1 MSRKIISCLVALVSG
16 SFGASLHAQNLKN
29 NPTSNHGNKFEQLG
43 SILADPSEYRNAA
56 GAPGHKYWQQKAD
69 YKINA
74 KLDEENRTLFGEE
87 VITYTNNSPDPLS
100 YLWLQLDENQHDPN
114 AESNFFNEEDLGNNP
129 FKKDHTIQAEKLEV
143 LDIENRLKGYGVKI
157 QHVLDKKGN
166 KLPYTINYT
175 MMRVDLPKA
184 LKSGESFTFQVK
196 WRYKIPERM
205 KIGGRGGYEYFEEDG
220 NDLFTISQWYP
231 RMCVY
236 SDYQGWNHK
245 QFTGRGEFALVFG
258 DFEVSMD
265 VPADHIIAATGECQN
280 YKQVLSKSEYE
291 RWLQAKESNTP
302 VQIVTLLDAK
312 SKEKQP
318 NKSERKTWKYK
329 AENVRDFA
337 WGSSRK
343 FTWDAMGIDV
353 DDKKVMCMSYYP
365 KESYALYN
373 KYSTKVVAHTIKTY
387 SKFTIPYPYPV
398 AISVE
403 ASSGMEYPMIC
414 FNYGRTDKEGNYT
427 EAIKYGMIGVIIHE
441 VGHNFFPMIINSDE
455 RQWSW
460 MDEGLNTFVQ
470 FLTEQE
476 FDNNYPSRRGPAHK
490 IVDYMKLPKNR
501 LEPIMTNS
509 ENIIEFGPNAY
520 AKPATALNI
529 LRETVMGR
537 DLFDF
542 AFKEYCNRWAF
553 KHPRPSDFFRTM
565 EDASGIDLDWYWRAW
580 FYDIE
585 PVDISL
591 DSAWGF
597 QVNTPKTVPVKMDT
611 SDAIQLERIGRRRN
625 GRPVV
630 REDFKHISQLR
641 NKAEG
646 IEFAVDVDTTLR
658 DFYYY
663 YDASKDDYLIQ
674 QRNQANTSEIRIRNR
689 FDKLAPLT
697 DEERSLID
705 GNYYYQLHLSNKGGC
720 VMPVII
726 GWEFE
731 DGSSEVDYISA
742 YVWRKN
748 EFNIRK
754 AFVKRKKVVKITLD
768 PMKETADIDTSNNEW
783 PKANEISRFEVFKAK
798 QIEREPNSPMKRL
811 KNKR

>member
-1 MSRKIISCLVALVSG
+1 
-16 SFGASLHAQNLKN
+16 
-29 NPTSNHGNKFEQLG
+29 
-43 SILADPSEYRNAA
+43 
-56 GAPGHKYWQQKAD
+56 
-69 YKINA
+69 
-74 KLDEENRTLFGEE
+74 
-87 VITYTNNSPDPLS
+87 
-100 YLWLQLDENQHDPN
+100 
-114 AESNFFNEEDLGNNP
+114 
-129 FKKDHTIQAEKLEV
+129 
-143 LDIENRLKGYGVKI
+143 
-157 QHVLDKKGN
+157 
-166 KLPYTINYT
+166 
-175 MMRVDLPKA
+175 
-184 LKSGESFTFQVK
+184 
-196 WRYKIPERM
+196 
-205 KIGGRGGYEYFEEDG
+205 
-220 NDLFTISQWYP
+220 
-231 RMCVY
+231 
-236 SDYQGWNHK
+236 
-245 QFTGRGEFALVFG
+245 
-258 DFEVSMD
+258 
-265 VPADHIIAATGECQN
+265 
-280 YKQVLSKSEYE
+280 
-291 RWLQAKESNTP
+291 
-302 VQIVTLLDAK
+302 
-312 SKEKQP
+312 
-318 NKSERKTWKYK
+318 
-329 AENVRDFA
+329 
-337 WGSSRK
+337 
-343 FTWDAMGIDV
+343 
-353 DDKKVMCMSYYP
+353 
-365 KESYALYN
+365 
-373 KYSTKVVAHTIKTY
+373 
-387 SKFTIPYPYPV
+387 
-398 AISVE
+398 
-403 ASSGMEYPMIC
+403 
-414 FNYGRTDKEGNYT
+414 
-427 EAIKYGMIGVIIHE
+427 
-441 VGHNFFPMIINSDE
+441 MIINSDE

-597 QVNTPKTVPVKMDT
+597 QVTTPKVVPVKMDT
-611 SDAIQLERIGRRRN
+611 SNAIQLERIGRRRN

-674 QRNQANTSEIRIRNR
+674 QRNKANTSEIRIRNR

-697 DEERSLID
+697 DEEGSRID
-705 GNYYYQLHLSNKGGC
+705 DNYYYQLYLSNKGGC

-731 DGSSEVDYISA
+731 DGSTEIDYISA

-748 EFNIRK
+748 EYNVSK